1 MNGIRPRDSGSDD
14 ERPSRD
20 DKRVNVDSPSLQ
32 SGHYDIYAVPSF
44 IPPSPVLQSPSTHYQ
59 SCSLVVVNRAAG
71 LATGLGIRLGLASTS
86 DQPHLLQTTSDPGF
100 FLPREA
106 GYDPHKAV
114 LLGWVEEE
122 RLAEL
127 ERIVRSCQAPVVTVP
142 PRGGEVLEWLL
153 EVGRRLE
160 YEGILANADILLG
173 DVLQQR

>member
-1 MNGIRPRDSGSDD
+1 MLTPRD
-14 ERPSRD
+14 PF
-20 DKRVNVDSPSLQ
+20 PQ
-32 SGHYDIYAVPSF
+32 DIYAVPSF

-71 LATGLGIRLGLASTS
+71 LATGLGIRLGLASAP
-86 DQPHLLQTTSDPGF
+86 DQPHLLHTMSDPGF
-100 FLPREA
+100 FLPRES

-127 ERIVRSCQAPVVTVP
+127 ERIVRSCQVPVVTLP